1 MPRAD
6 PTPETR
12 EALQRAL
19 EVTQKVVIKTGRPR
33 NGELSGI
40 INKVNSRRRSSRTS
54 QKREAG
60 ER

>member
-1 MPRAD
+1 MPRTD

-19 EVTQKVVIKTGRPR
+19 EVTEKVIVKTGRSR

-40 INKVNSRRRSSRTS
+40 IAKVNSRRRSSRTS
-54 QKREAG
+54 KVG
-60 ER
+60 KPNG

>member
-1 MPRAD
+1 MPRTD

-19 EVTQKVVIKTGRPR
+19 EVTEKVIVKTGRAR

-40 INKVNSRRRSSRTS
+40 ISKVNSRRRSSRTS
-54 QKREAG
+54 KVG
-60 ER
+60 KPNG